1 MCRKTNNKRKERD
14 EVRYRTQ
21 YTLRTW
27 RAVRGLTLNEASKRI
42 GVSVPTLI
50 AWEKDKT
57 IPMADKIPKIE
68 QAYNIK
74 WSDDVIFPA
83 KNTKSN

>member
-57 IPMADKIPKIE
+57 IPKIE